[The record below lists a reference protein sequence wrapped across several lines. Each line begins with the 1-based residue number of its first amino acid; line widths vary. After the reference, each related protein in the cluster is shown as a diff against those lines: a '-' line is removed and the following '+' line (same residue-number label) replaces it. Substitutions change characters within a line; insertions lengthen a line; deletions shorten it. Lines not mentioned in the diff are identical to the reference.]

1 MAAIEE
7 VKTGKQRHLAADFLP
22 ADLHFHLRDFAVIT
36 IATARKNY
44 RRNFGKCE
52 SFFVVYTIDLYLH
65 VIVLDTQVTLQVVR
79 LRMKKLDDGGIG

>member
-22 ADLHFHLRDFAVIT
+22 DDLHFHLRDFAVIT
-36 IATARKNY
+36 IASARKNY

-52 SFFVVYTIDLYLH
+52 SFFCSVHDRSIFTCNCFRHASYASGCAFKN
-65 VIVLDTQVTLQVVR
+65 
-79 LRMKKLDDGGIG
+79 KKKAG